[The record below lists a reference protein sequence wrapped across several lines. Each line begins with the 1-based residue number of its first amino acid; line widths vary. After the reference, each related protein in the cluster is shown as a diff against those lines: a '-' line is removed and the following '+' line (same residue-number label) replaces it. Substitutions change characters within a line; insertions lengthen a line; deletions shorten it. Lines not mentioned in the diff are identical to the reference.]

1 MSRSITQD
9 VLGVL
14 RGIQCVANAA
24 ARYQESQVKEVWLNS
39 SVRDV
44 VSTAGGKCGTSVVQS
59 LTPRQSSEP
68 QNNVSKKITE
78 IVERTSMVTE
88 GIRTFAAY
96 AGSPPAM
103 TREQTRNLTNEELK
117 EISELNMFD
126 ETNLCHLE
134 VRDPNP
140 PEVIAEKFESKAQAV
155 LDSISTNVT
164 ATGTKRQPITVEQQS
179 VVNNQPEQLMKNAGA
194 AEALNAKNRVSS
206 TLSAT
211 ISEKLKNTSGPKIS
225 PSVRPTPT
233 KLKQTLA
240 DSAKQR
246 KVPSSRIARIISF
259 GGLAAGLGVG
269 TVAEAARR
277 GLGMAEKKKEGETL
291 DSLFLTPANAQRIV
305 DTLCKVR
312 GAALKIGQILSIQDN
327 SVISPQL
334 AAAFERVRQAAD
346 FMPLWQVEKVLSKE
360 LGHDWR
366 DKLKMFEPQP
376 FAAASIGQVHQA
388 QLPDGRLVAMKIQYP
403 GVAESI
409 ESDINNLVSILK
421 VWNIFP
427 EGLFIDNLV
436 EVAKRELG
444 WEVDYEREKECTKKF
459 RQLLAPYPQ
468 FYIPEV
474 VDDLCTKQIY
484 TSELIEGIP
493 VDQCVDLDLA
503 VREEICRSIM
513 LLCLLELFEFRYMQ
527 TDPNWAN
534 FFYNPQTKQ
543 LILLDFGATRSYDKA
558 FMDKYIEVIKGA
570 SVGDREKV
578 LNLSREM
585 GFLTGYESKIMED
598 AHVDGVLILGEVFSE
613 TSGPFDFG
621 GQNTT
626 RRIQQLVPTIV
637 HHRLCPPPEEIYSL
651 HRKLSGVFLL
661 CAKLKVKIDCRDMF
675 RDVYNNYNKHGID
688 FHRSQLS
695 K

>member
-1 MSRSITQD
+1 MAKIPRGVAQD
-9 VLGVL
+9 VLGVI

-24 ARYQESQVKEVWLNS
+24 ARYQEAQMKEVWMNS
-39 SVRDV
+39 SVRDA
-44 VSTAGGKCGTSVVQS
+44 VSNVGGKMGVAVVQS
-59 LTPRQSSEP
+59 FTPKPNQPESE
-68 QNNVSKKITE
+68 VSKKLTE

-96 AGSPPAM
+96 AGSPAVREE
-103 TREQTRNLTNEELK
+103 TRKLDETRKLTNEELR

-126 ETNLCHLE
+126 ESNLCHLE

-140 PEVIAEKFESKAQAV
+140 PEIIAEKFESKAQAV
-155 LDSISTNVT
+155 LDSISTHAARTGEKDGVVT
-164 ATGTKRQPITVEQQS
+164 QKPQQQVLQSRTEHIERKASSSEPPKPRESPSLAAAATQ
-179 VVNNQPEQLMKNAGA
+179 
-194 AEALNAKNRVSS
+194 
-206 TLSAT
+206 
-211 ISEKLKNTSGPKIS
+211 KLKVNAVTPKVL
-225 PSVRPTPT
+225 PAVRPTPT
-233 KLKQTLA
+233 KLKQTLG

-246 KVPSSRIARIISF
+246 KVPSSRWERIVSF

-277 GLGMAEKKKEGETL
+277 GLGIAAKNKDGETL
-291 DSLFLTPANAQRIV
+291 DSLFLTPANAKRIV

-327 SVISPQL
+327 SVISPEL
-334 AAAFERVRQAAD
+334 AAAFERVRQTAD
-346 FMPLWQVEKVLSKE
+346 FMPVWQVEQVIAKE
-360 LGHDWR
+360 LGQDWR

-409 ESDINNLVSILK
+409 DSDINNLVSILK

-444 WEVDYEREKECTKKF
+444 WEVDYERERECTKKF
-459 RQLLAPYPQ
+459 RELLAPYPQ

-474 VDDLCTKQIY
+474 IDELCTKQIF

-493 VDQCVDLDLA
+493 VDQCVNLDMS
-503 VREEICRSIM
+503 VREEICRNIM
-513 LLCLLELFEFRYMQ
+513 HLCLLELFEFRYMQ

-534 FFYNPQTKQ
+534 FFYNPKTKQ
-543 LILLDFGATRSYDKA
+543 LILLDFGATRDYTKE

-570 SVGDREKV
+570 ADGDRKKV
-578 LNLSREM
+578 LELSREM
-585 GFLTGYESKIMED
+585 GFLTGYESKLMED

-613 TSGPFDFG
+613 SSGAFDFG
-621 GQNTT
+621 GQDTT
-626 RRIQQLVPTIV
+626 KRIQKLVPTIV
-637 HHRLCPPPEEIYSL
+637 YHRLCPPPEEIYSL
-651 HRKLSGVFLL
+651 HRKLSGIFLL
-661 CAKLKVKIDCRDMF
+661 CAKLQVKIDCRDMF
-675 RDVYNNYNKHGID
+675 QEVYKNYKFN
-688 FHRSQLS
+688 
-695 K
+695 

>member
-1 MSRSITQD
+1 MPRGVAQD
-9 VLGVL
+9 VLGVI
-14 RGIQCVANAA
+14 RGLQCVANAA
-24 ARYQESQVKEVWLNS
+24 ARYQEAQIKEVWLNS
-39 SVRDV
+39 SVRDAV
-44 VSTAGGKCGTSVVQS
+44 GNVGGKMGATVVQS
-59 LTPRQSSEP
+59 LTPKPNQPQSD
-68 QNNVSKKITE
+68 VSKKITE

-96 AGSPPAM
+96 AGSPAVKED
-103 TREQTRNLTNEELK
+103 TRKLEETRKLTNEELR

-126 ETNLCHLE
+126 ESNLCHLE

-140 PEVIAEKFESKAQAV
+140 PEIIAEKFESNAQAV
-155 LDSISTNVT
+155 LDSISTHAARTGGKDEPVT
-164 ATGTKRQPITVEQQS
+164 QKPKQHVLQNEMEPLQKPRESTTLA
-179 VVNNQPEQLMKNAGA
+179 AAA
-194 AEALNAKNRVSS
+194 AEKFKASS
-206 TLSAT
+206 TMVT
-211 ISEKLKNTSGPKIS
+211 PKVV
-225 PSVRPTPT
+225 PTVRPTPT

-246 KVPSSRIARIISF
+246 KVPSSRWERIVSF

-277 GLGMAEKKKEGETL
+277 GLGLAAKNKDGETL
-291 DSLFLTPANAQRIV
+291 DSLFLTPANAKRIV

-327 SVISPQL
+327 SVISPEL
-334 AAAFERVRQAAD
+334 AAAFERVRQTAD
-346 FMPLWQVEKVLSKE
+346 FMPVWQVEQVIAKE
-360 LGHDWR
+360 LGQDWR

-409 ESDINNLVSILK
+409 DSDINNLVSILK
-421 VWNIFP
+421 VWNVFP

-444 WEVDYEREKECTKKF
+444 WEVDYERERECTKKF
-459 RQLLAPYPQ
+459 RDLLAPYPQ

-474 VDDLCTKQIY
+474 IDEFCTKQIF

-493 VDQCVDLDLA
+493 VDQCVNLDMS
-503 VREEICRSIM
+503 VREEICRNIM
-513 LLCLLELFEFRYMQ
+513 HLCLLELFEFRYMQ

-534 FFYNPQTKQ
+534 FFYNPKTKQ
-543 LILLDFGATRSYDKA
+543 LILLDFGATRDYKKE

-570 SVGDREKV
+570 ADGDRKKV
-578 LNLSREM
+578 LELSREM
-585 GFLTGYESKIMED
+585 GFLTGYESKLMED

-613 TSGPFDFG
+613 KSGAFDFG
-621 GQNTT
+621 GQDTT
-626 RRIQQLVPTIV
+626 RRIQKLVPTIV
-637 HHRLCPPPEEIYSL
+637 YHRLCPPPEEIYSL
-651 HRKLSGVFLL
+651 HRKLSGIFLL
-661 CAKLKVKIDCRDMF
+661 CAKMQVKIDCRDMF
-675 RDVYNNYNKHGID
+675 QEVYRNYK
-688 FHRSQLS
+688 
-695 K
+695 

>member
-1 MSRSITQD
+1 MPRGVAQD
-9 VLGVL
+9 VLGVI
-14 RGIQCVANAA
+14 RGLQCVANAA
-24 ARYQESQVKEVWLNS
+24 ARYQEAQIKEVWLNS
-39 SVRDV
+39 SVRDAV
-44 VSTAGGKCGTSVVQS
+44 GNVGGKMGATVVQS
-59 LTPRQSSEP
+59 LTPKPNQPQSD
-68 QNNVSKKITE
+68 VSKKITE

-96 AGSPPAM
+96 AGSPAVKED
-103 TREQTRNLTNEELK
+103 TRKLEETRKLTNEELR

-126 ETNLCHLE
+126 ESNLCHLE

-140 PEVIAEKFESKAQAV
+140 PEIIAEKFESNAQAV
-155 LDSISTNVT
+155 LDSISTHAARTGGKDEPVT
-164 ATGTKRQPITVEQQS
+164 QKPKQHVLQNESEPLQKPRESTTLA
-179 VVNNQPEQLMKNAGA
+179 AAA
-194 AEALNAKNRVSS
+194 AEKFKASS
-206 TLSAT
+206 TMVT
-211 ISEKLKNTSGPKIS
+211 PKVV
-225 PSVRPTPT
+225 PTVRPTPT

-246 KVPSSRIARIISF
+246 KVPSSRWERIVSF

-277 GLGMAEKKKEGETL
+277 GLGLAAKNKDGETL
-291 DSLFLTPANAQRIV
+291 DSLFLTPANAKRIV

-327 SVISPQL
+327 SVISPEL
-334 AAAFERVRQAAD
+334 AAAFERVRQTAD
-346 FMPLWQVEKVLSKE
+346 FMPVWQVEQVIAKE
-360 LGHDWR
+360 LGQDWR

-409 ESDINNLVSILK
+409 DSDINNLVSILK
-421 VWNIFP
+421 VWNVFP

-444 WEVDYEREKECTKKF
+444 WEVDYERERECTKKF
-459 RQLLAPYPQ
+459 RDLLAPYPQ

-474 VDDLCTKQIY
+474 IDEFCTKQIF

-493 VDQCVDLDLA
+493 VDQCVNLDMS
-503 VREEICRSIM
+503 VREEICRNIM
-513 LLCLLELFEFRYMQ
+513 HLCLLELFEFRYMQ

-534 FFYNPQTKQ
+534 FFYNPKTKQ
-543 LILLDFGATRSYDKA
+543 LILLDFGATRDYKKE

-570 SVGDREKV
+570 ADGDRKKV
-578 LNLSREM
+578 LELSREM
-585 GFLTGYESKIMED
+585 GFLTGYESKLMED

-613 TSGPFDFG
+613 KSGAFDFG
-621 GQNTT
+621 GQDTT
-626 RRIQQLVPTIV
+626 RRIQKLVPTIV
-637 HHRLCPPPEEIYSL
+637 YHRLCPPPEEIYSL
-651 HRKLSGVFLL
+651 HRKLSGIFLL
-661 CAKLKVKIDCRDMF
+661 CAKMQVKIDCRDMF
-675 RDVYNNYNKHGID
+675 QEVYRNYK
-688 FHRSQLS
+688 
-695 K
+695 

>member
-1 MSRSITQD
+1 MAKMPRGVAQD
-9 VLGVL
+9 VLGVI
-14 RGIQCVANAA
+14 RGLQCVANAA
-24 ARYQESQVKEVWLNS
+24 ARYQEAQIKEVWLNS
-39 SVRDV
+39 SVRDAV
-44 VSTAGGKCGTSVVQS
+44 GNVGGKMGATVVQS
-59 LTPRQSSEP
+59 LTPKPNQPQSD
-68 QNNVSKKITE
+68 VSKKITE

-96 AGSPPAM
+96 AGSPAVKED
-103 TREQTRNLTNEELK
+103 TRKLEETRKLTNEELR

-126 ETNLCHLE
+126 ESNLCHLE

-140 PEVIAEKFESKAQAV
+140 PEIIAEKFESNAQAV
-155 LDSISTNVT
+155 LDSISTHAARTGGKDEPVT
-164 ATGTKRQPITVEQQS
+164 QKPKQHVLQNESEPLQKPRESTTLA
-179 VVNNQPEQLMKNAGA
+179 AAA
-194 AEALNAKNRVSS
+194 AEKFKASS
-206 TLSAT
+206 TMVT
-211 ISEKLKNTSGPKIS
+211 PKVV
-225 PSVRPTPT
+225 PTVRPTPT

-246 KVPSSRIARIISF
+246 KVPSSRWERIVSF

-277 GLGMAEKKKEGETL
+277 GLGLAAKNKDGETL
-291 DSLFLTPANAQRIV
+291 DSLFLTPANAKRIV

-327 SVISPQL
+327 SVISPEL
-334 AAAFERVRQAAD
+334 AAAFERVRQTAD
-346 FMPLWQVEKVLSKE
+346 FMPVWQVEQVIAKE
-360 LGHDWR
+360 LGQDWR

-409 ESDINNLVSILK
+409 DSDINNLVSILK
-421 VWNIFP
+421 VWNVFP

-444 WEVDYEREKECTKKF
+444 WEVDYERERECTKKF
-459 RQLLAPYPQ
+459 RDLLAPYPQ

-474 VDDLCTKQIY
+474 IDEFCTKQIF

-493 VDQCVDLDLA
+493 VDQCVNLDMS
-503 VREEICRSIM
+503 VREEICRNIM
-513 LLCLLELFEFRYMQ
+513 HLCLLELFEFRYMQ

-534 FFYNPQTKQ
+534 FFYNPKTKQ
-543 LILLDFGATRSYDKA
+543 LILLDFGATRDYKKE

-570 SVGDREKV
+570 ADGDRKKV
-578 LNLSREM
+578 LELSREM
-585 GFLTGYESKIMED
+585 GFLTGYESKLMED

-613 TSGPFDFG
+613 KSGAFDFG
-621 GQNTT
+621 GQDTT
-626 RRIQQLVPTIV
+626 RRIQKLVPTIV
-637 HHRLCPPPEEIYSL
+637 YHRLCPPPEEIYSL
-651 HRKLSGVFLL
+651 HRKLSGIFLL
-661 CAKLKVKIDCRDMF
+661 CAKMQVKIDCRDMF
-675 RDVYNNYNKHGID
+675 QEVYRNYK
-688 FHRSQLS
+688 
-695 K
+695 